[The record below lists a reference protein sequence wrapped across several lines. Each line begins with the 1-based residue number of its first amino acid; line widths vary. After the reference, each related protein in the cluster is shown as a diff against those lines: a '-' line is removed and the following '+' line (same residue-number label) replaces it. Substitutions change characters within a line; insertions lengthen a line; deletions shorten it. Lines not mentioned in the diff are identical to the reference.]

1 MHIDNA
7 MREEKELV
15 EEAAYLVEKAEEN
28 GIIMRLMG
36 AIAFKMHCSNYAE
49 LYNKIGRTLSDM
61 DFVSYSKHQDNVRKL
76 LNTLG
81 YKERVP
87 TMAMHLGARQIWLNK
102 NDVVIDVFFD
112 KMYMCHNID
121 YRGRLEIDKPT
132 VPLAE
137 LLLQKLQV
145 VNFTEKDLKD
155 SIILILEHKMAERDN
170 ETINT
175 KRIAELLSD
184 DWGFYYTATM
194 NLEKIK
200 KGIDGYGV
208 LSEKEKIV
216 VKEKI
221 DALKK
226 VVEEQP
232 KSMKWQMRSKLGTK
246 VKWYRTVETISK

>member
-1 MHIDNA
+1 MQ
-7 MREEKELV
+7 EESKLI
-15 EEAAYLVEKAEEN
+15 EEATCIVEKAEEN
-28 GIIMRLMG
+28 GIMMRLMG
-36 AIAFKMHCSNYAE
+36 AIAFKAHCSSYAE
-49 LYNKIGRTLSDM
+49 LYTKIGRTLSDM
-61 DFVSYSKHQDNVRKL
+61 DFVSYSKYQHNVRKL
-76 LNTLG
+76 LNMLG
-81 YKERVP
+81 YKERIP
-87 TMAMHLGARQIWLNK
+87 TMAMNLGARQIWLNK
-102 NDVVIDVFFD
+102 NDIVIDIFFD

-121 YRGRLEIDKPT
+121 YRGRLEIEKPT

-155 SIILILEHKMAERDN
+155 SIILILEHKMAEGDN

-184 DWGFYYTATM
+184 DWGFHYTVTM

-200 KGIDGYGV
+200 KGIDRYDI
-208 LSEKEKIV
+208 LSEKEKTV

-221 DALKK
+221 GALKK
-226 VVEEQP
+226 AIEEQP

-246 VKWYRTVETISK
+246 VKWYRNVETISR

>member
-1 MHIDNA
+1 MP
-7 MREEKELV
+7 EEKDLI
-15 EEAAYLVEKAEEN
+15 EEAVRLVEKAEEN

-36 AIAFKMHCSNYAE
+36 AIAFKIHCTNNAE
-49 LYNKIGRTLSDM
+49 LYKKIDRKLSDM
-61 DFVSYSKHQDNVRKL
+61 DFVSYARHQHDIRNL

-87 TMAMHLGARQIWLNK
+87 TMAMHLGSRQIWLNK
-102 NDVVIDVFFD
+102 NGIVIDIFFD
-112 KMYMCHNID
+112 QMYMCHNID

-155 SIILILEHKMAERDN
+155 AIILILEHEMANGDD

-184 DWGFYYTATM
+184 DWGFYYTATT
-194 NLEKIK
+194 NLKKIK
-200 KGIDGYGV
+200 NGLNRYDV
-208 LSEKEKIV
+208 LSEKA
-216 VKEKI
+216 KEIIRERVDILTKAI
-221 DALKK
+221 
-226 VVEEQP
+226 EEQP
-232 KSMKWQMRSKLGTK
+232 KTMKWKMRSKLGTK

>member
-1 MHIDNA
+1 ML
-7 MREEKELV
+7 EEKRLI
-15 EEAAYLVEKAEEN
+15 EEAVHLVEKAEEN

-36 AIAFKMHCSNYAE
+36 AIAFKIHCTNNAE
-49 LYNKIGRTLSDM
+49 LYKKIDRKLSDM
-61 DFVSYSKHQDNVRKL
+61 DFVSYTRHQQDIRNL

-102 NDVVIDVFFD
+102 NGIVIDIFFD
-112 KMYMCHNID
+112 QLYMCHKID

-155 SIILILEHKMAERDN
+155 AIILILEHEMANGDN
-170 ETINT
+170 ETINI

-200 KGIDGYGV
+200 KGIDRYDV
-208 LSEKEKIV
+208 LSEKEKTV

-232 KSMKWQMRSKLGTK
+232 KSMRWKMRSKLGTK

>member
-1 MHIDNA
+1 ML
-7 MREEKELV
+7 EEKRLI
-15 EEAAYLVEKAEEN
+15 EEAVHLVEKAEEN

-36 AIAFKMHCSNYAE
+36 AIAFKIHCTNNAE
-49 LYNKIGRTLSDM
+49 LYKKIDRKLSDM
-61 DFVSYSKHQDNVRKL
+61 DFASYTRHQQDIRNL

-102 NDVVIDVFFD
+102 NGIVIDIFFD
-112 KMYMCHNID
+112 QLYMCHKID

-155 SIILILEHKMAERDN
+155 AIILILEHEMANGDN
-170 ETINT
+170 ETINI

-200 KGIDGYGV
+200 KGIDRYDV
-208 LSEKEKIV
+208 LSEKEKTV

-232 KSMKWQMRSKLGTK
+232 KSMRWKMRSKLGTK